1 MCAQSA
7 LPHTDRAP
15 AGRRAEEE
23 LRARAVERLIG
34 VRSSKVGFY
43 AAWRQKSARLDRTIE
58 TLERISTALC
68 ATAAGPGAVCR
79 AVVEAAAHH
88 LSAPWAALAFAD
100 GASHGLPSVI
110 LHAERQTAALPCDRE
125 LAELAGRAC
134 LEREPVALAC
144 TGGRALIAPMP
155 LRGELVGALA
165 VALGESAARP
175 DGGAPAGDGAL
186 DARAA
191 LEGSDVSII
200 VTLANHAGLALHNAW
215 LLQESERQRLRSEAV
230 SRVAA
235 RRAAELERR
244 NLELE

>member
-15 AGRRAEEE
+15 AGRRGEEE

-58 TLERISTALC
+58 TLERISTALW
-68 ATAAGPGAVCR
+68 AT
-79 AVVEAAAHH
+79 AHH